1 MGRKLK
7 NIDFKVER
15 KKHLP
20 SLLPFPKSNSLSIS
34 FDEELMKI
42 IVLKRGP
49 RVVELGGSSVENKQ
63 PRYLVSI
70 PCLKGKCHV

>member
-1 MGRKLK
+1 MARTLK
-7 NIDFKVER
+7 NIVFKVER

-42 IVLKRGP
+42 IVLRGP
-49 RVVELGGSSVENKQ
+49 RGVELGESSVENKQ
-63 PRYLVSI
+63 PRYLVPI